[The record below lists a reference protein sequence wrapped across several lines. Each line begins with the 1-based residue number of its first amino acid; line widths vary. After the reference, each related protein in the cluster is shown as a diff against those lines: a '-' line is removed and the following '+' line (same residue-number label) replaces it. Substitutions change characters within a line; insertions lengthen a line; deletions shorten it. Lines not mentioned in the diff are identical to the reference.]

1 MEAPPVNSA
10 TPDIIRKV
18 EEEKR
23 QVAKEE
29 EIRQLTQEEEIV
41 L

>member
-1 MEAPPVNSA
+1 MSILSELVGTFPRDAMQQ
-10 TPDIIRKV
+10 K
-18 EEEKR
+18 